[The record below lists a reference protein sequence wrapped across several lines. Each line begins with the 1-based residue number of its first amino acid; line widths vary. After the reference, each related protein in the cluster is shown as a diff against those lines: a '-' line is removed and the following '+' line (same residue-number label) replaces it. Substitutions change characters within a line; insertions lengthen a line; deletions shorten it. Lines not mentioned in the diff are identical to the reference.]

1 MAIRNGMPVPAIAG
15 ALAGG
20 PAMAD
25 VRRQA
30 TTGKLPGGRFDLDL
44 GDAVTPSLL
53 IPGLPSSLAH
63 SLGDNAA
70 ANATLG
76 RGGHVETHT
85 SERVYDAGQRG
96 ARTRVL
102 GHAAHRRTPAG
113 PLPAKDATTS
123 ALTRR

>member
-1 MAIRNGMPVPAIAG
+1 MAIRNGMP
-15 ALAGG
+15 
-20 PAMAD
+20 D

-30 TTGKLPGGRFDLDL
+30 AAGTLQGGRFDLDL

-76 RGGHVETHT
+76 QGGHVETHT